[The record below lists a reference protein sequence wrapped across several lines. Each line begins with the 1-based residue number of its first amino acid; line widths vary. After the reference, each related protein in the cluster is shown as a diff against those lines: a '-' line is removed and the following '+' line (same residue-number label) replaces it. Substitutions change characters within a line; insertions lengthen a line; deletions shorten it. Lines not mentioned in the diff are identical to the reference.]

1 MKRGSTALP
10 AALAAL
16 VVSAALS
23 AAVAELA
30 RIEVILAGKRRTAA
44 VALAACDAC
53 VAEVLAA
60 LPAGW
65 DFAPLIAGPDGRIGT
80 GDDGALAT
88 PAGCT
93 GSAGAA
99 PGPADPPRALLRLEA
114 RAAGGRRALDALVG
128 RDRAPGVPALF
139 WLGAPPGASVSGTVT
154 LDGADADDAS
164 APDWAALA
172 APDTPDALDRWLADE
187 GARIVSSART
197 RAALDSPPPPVAALA
212 GRVRAAGPRGAE
224 ALVAGD
230 APPPSLA
237 LVPGDLVV
245 SDALHGAG
253 LLFVDGLLDIRGALD
268 FTGLV
273 VAAGGVRVAG
283 AGRLAIAGALWVD
296 APGAGGPLLDVA
308 GSLALR
314 QQHAAMATADGLL
327 PLPRRP
333 VLLGVRDLG

>member
-1 MKRGSTALP
+1 M
-10 AALAAL
+10 
-16 VVSAALS
+16 
-23 AAVAELA
+23 
-30 RIEVILAGKRRTAA
+30 
-44 VALAACDAC
+44 
-53 VAEVLAA
+53 
-60 LPAGW
+60 
-65 DFAPLIAGPDGRIGT
+65 
-80 GDDGALAT
+80 
-88 PAGCT
+88 
-93 GSAGAA
+93 
-99 PGPADPPRALLRLEA
+99 
-114 RAAGGRRALDALVG
+114 
-128 RDRAPGVPALF
+128 
-139 WLGAPPGASVSGTVT
+139 
-154 LDGADADDAS
+154 
-164 APDWAALA
+164 
-172 APDTPDALDRWLADE
+172 
-187 GARIVSSART
+187 SSART

-283 AGRLAIAGALWVD
+283 AGRLAIAGALWVG
-296 APGAGGPLLDVA
+296 AAAGGPLLDVA

-314 QQHAAMATADGLL
+314 QQRAAMAIADGLL